1 MILAN
6 GCNITKSEKFKGVW
20 ILSVPTVY
28 NKYTQYTHIFYKQKN
43 FYFGLIIINHCPA
56 LNITQIY
63 IINFLVTTQFLL
75 EINKQKQLKKI
86 ILTTVVY

>member
-28 NKYTQYTHIFYKQKN
+28 
-43 FYFGLIIINHCPA
+43 LV
-56 LNITQIY
+56 NIWY
-63 IINFLVTTQFLL
+63 IMNVFFFLL
-75 EINKQKQLKKI
+75 SLHIQFNVQFVTLDTLH
-86 ILTTVVY
+86 ILFHYITSFFFRWIGGVSPSFWTDSLLHIV

>member
-28 NKYTQYTHIFYKQKN
+28 Q
-43 FYFGLIIINHCPA
+43 LIWGQ
-56 LNITQIY
+56 NITFLFFLAIY
-63 IINFLVTTQFLL
+63 TYQFGC
-75 EINKQKQLKKI
+75 ESWGFKKVFFYRKIGKQENKLSS
-86 ILTTVVY
+86 